1 MAGITGA
8 TLASIPNFKISRKNN
23 PSTPLIYPMD
33 MKDDGSVPGQ
43 DRISFTVYKYKK
55 AIDNTIGPNQN
66 SSNLPFPNLSERLDE
81 TKNFEAATIR
91 LNTKNEPISAQTVF
105 LPIQDKIQDQNSV
118 TWGEG
123 TLNDL
128 QRRLAN
134 LSYSVMNADQKGVTN
149 AGDELG
155 QFLGDERT
163 GTMGKIY
170 AVEQAISVQNLLS
183 RATATILNP
192 NLELL
197 FEKPT
202 LRPFTFNFRLS
213 PRSEKEAG
221 AVKNIIKF
229 FKTGMAPISVPN
241 NLFLKAPY
249 VFKIRYHYGS
259 KITED
264 HPGINKIKMCA
275 LQSCV
280 TDYTPNNVYMTYK
293 DGTMISYNINLT
305 FQELI
310 PLYDIDYNDDHSIGY

>member
-8 TLASIPNFKISRKNN
+8 TLASIPNSKISRKNN

-33 MKDDGSVPGQ
+33 MKDDGGGVPGQ
-43 DRISFTVYKYKK
+43 DRISFTVYKYNKK
-55 AIDNTIGPNQN
+55 INDTIGPNPNN
-66 SSNLPFPNLSERLDE
+66 SNFPFPNTTERLDE

-91 LNTKNEPISAQTVF
+91 LNTKNEPISARTVF
-105 LPIQDKIQDQNSV
+105 LPVQDKIQDQNGV

-123 TLNDL
+123 TLNDI

-134 LSYSVMNADQKGVTN
+134 LSFNIMDKDKKGVTD
-149 AGDELG
+149 AGAELVD
-155 QFLGDERT
+155 FLT
-163 GTMGKIY
+163 NSGTKNLGKLA
-170 AVEQAISVQNLLS
+170 AVEAAVGIQNLLS
-183 RATATILNP
+183 RATASILNP

-229 FKTGMAPISVPN
+229 FKTGMAPIYDPKD
-241 NLFLKAPY
+241 LFLKAPY

-259 KITED
+259 KKED
-264 HPGINKIKMCA
+264 HPGINRIKMCA

-310 PLYDIDYNDDHSIGY
+310 PLYDIDYNDDHAIGY

>member
-8 TLASIPNFKISRKNN
+8 TLTSIPNSKISRPEHH
-23 PSTPLIYPMD
+23 PSGNLIYPID
-33 MKDDGSVPGQ
+33 MKDDGAVPGQ
-43 DRISFTVYKYKK
+43 DRISFSLYKYKK
-55 AIDNTIGPNQN
+55 AINNTIGPNQN
-66 SSNLPFPNLSERLDE
+66 SSNLPFPNVSERLDE
-81 TKNFEAATIR
+81 TKNFESTSIR
-91 LNTKNEPISAQTVF
+91 LRATKEDQVYVTRVF
-105 LPIQDKIQDQNSV
+105 LPVQDKIQDQNSV

-123 TLNDL
+123 TLNDA

-134 LSYSVMNADQKGVTN
+134 LSFKAMTPTQKGFVD
-149 AGDELG
+149 AGAELG
-155 QFLGDERT
+155 EFFEASKTL
-163 GTMGKIY
+163 GKIY

-183 RATATILNP
+183 RATASILNP

-249 VFKIRYHYGS
+249 VFKIKYHYGS
-259 KITED
+259 KKED

-310 PLYDIDYNDDHSIGY
+310 PLYDVDYNDDHSIGY

>member
-8 TLASIPNFKISRKNN
+8 TLASIPNFKINRTEN
-23 PSTPLIYPMD
+23 PSGNLIYPID
-33 MKDDGSVPGQ
+33 MKDDSIGVPGQ
-43 DRISFTVYKYKK
+43 DRISFTVYKYNKK
-55 AIDNTIGPNQN
+55 INDTIGPNQN
-66 SSNLPFPNLSERLDE
+66 NSNFPFPNTTERLDE
-81 TKNFEAATIR
+81 TKNFEPAFIR
-91 LNTKNEPISAQTVF
+91 LKKKDPVVVKSVF
-105 LPIQDKIQDQNSV
+105 LPVQDKIQDQNSV

-123 TLNDL
+123 TLNDI

-134 LSYSVMNADQKGVTN
+134 LSFNIMNADKKGVTD
-149 AGDELG
+149 AGEELVD
-155 QFLGDERT
+155 FLTNSGT
-163 GTMGKIY
+163 GNLGRLA
-170 AVEQAISVQNLLS
+170 AVEAAVGVQNLLS
-183 RATATILNP
+183 RATASILNP

-229 FKTGMAPISVPN
+229 FKTGMAPIYDPKD
-241 NLFLKAPY
+241 LFLKAPY

-259 KITED
+259 KLTED
-264 HPGINKIKMCA
+264 HPGINRIKMCA

-280 TDYTPNNVYMTYK
+280 TDYTPNNVYMTYR

-310 PLYDIDYNDDHSIGY
+310 PLYDVDYNDDHSIGY